1 MGRLIA
7 ILLGGAALALF
18 VPVLLSQPGEPLES
32 VAKLWEQLLG
42 QDWYN
47 RIVGVP
53 IEGHRGGA
61 GAGIFAGLALI
72 LLAVRGRD

>member
-18 VPVLLSQPGEPLES
+18 IPVLLPTELGTVNE
-32 VAKLWEQLLG
+32 LWKSLLG
-42 QDWYN
+42 DVWYA
-47 RIVGVP
+47 RIVGPEVD
-53 IEGHRGGA
+53 GAQGGA
-61 GAGIFAGLALI
+61 GGGIFAGLALI

>member
-18 VPVLLSQPGEPLES
+18 IPILLPDQLST
-32 VAKLWEQLLG
+32 VTKIWTDLLG
-42 QDWYN
+42 VDTWYP
-47 RIVGVP
+47 RVVK
-53 IEGHRGGA
+53 A
-61 GAGIFAGLALI
+61 GPGIFAGLALV